1 VPGDLDELLGHAEAN
16 SYADAPCEQHGYVL
30 ERSRHVFSSW
40 MATGVV
46 SHRRCVRA
54 ASVCPRL
61 LGMGTIDSEVREP
74 DGGRDLPEVI
84 RAEFAHLEVA
94 DTELVGR
101 LEAHAVAVAV
111 AEPESGARVALAVV
125 EGAHEFAGARPPVAG
140 PTVGELS
147 TRQLIAAALRPRRTT
162 EPRS

>member
-1 VPGDLDELLGHAEAN
+1 
-16 SYADAPCEQHGYVL
+16 
-30 ERSRHVFSSW
+30 
-40 MATGVV
+40 
-46 SHRRCVRA
+46 
-54 ASVCPRL
+54 
-61 LGMGTIDSEVREP
+61 MGTIDSEVREP
-74 DGGRDLPEVI
+74 DGGRYLPEVI

-101 LEAHAVAVAV
+101 LEAHAVAA

-125 EGAHEFAGARPPVAG
+125 EGAHEFAGARPPAAG

-147 TRQLIAAALRPRRTT
+147 VRQLIAAALRPRRTT